1 MCRVSS
7 EVLAAPTQ
15 PSPQAAPAAAA
26 KPEQS
31 SPSACQVPTEG
42 ALVSLMV
49 RSAAGTSLFAGAK
62 LVQVRARG
70 LEQFAQAVS
79 DKIGLGELELLQG
92 GVPLTAQAIRE
103 MSGRA
108 QLEVRPRAPESSG

>member
-1 MCRVSS
+1 MCAS
-7 EVLAAPTQ
+7 EVPTQ
-15 PSPQAAPAAAA
+15 PSPQGVPAAAA
-26 KPEQS
+26 KPEQP
-31 SPSACQVPTEG
+31 SPSGQAHTEG

-62 LVQVRARG
+62 LVQVRAT
-70 LEQFAQAVS
+70 LHVEQFAEAVS

>member
-1 MCRVSS
+1 MLS
-7 EVLAAPTQ
+7 EVPTR
-15 PSPQAAPAAAA
+15 PSPQGVPAAAA
-26 KPEQS
+26 KPEQP
-31 SPSACQVPTEG
+31 SPRGQPPTEG

-62 LVQVRARG
+62 LVQVRATE

-108 QLEVRPRAPESSG
+108 QLEVRPRAPQSSG

>member
-1 MCRVSS
+1 
-7 EVLAAPTQ
+7 
-15 PSPQAAPAAAA
+15 
-26 KPEQS
+26 
-31 SPSACQVPTEG
+31 
-42 ALVSLMV
+42 MV

-62 LVQVRARG
+62 LVQVRANTL

-108 QLEVRPRAPESSG
+108 QLEVRPRAPQSSG

>member
-1 MCRVSS
+1 
-7 EVLAAPTQ
+7 
-15 PSPQAAPAAAA
+15 
-26 KPEQS
+26 
-31 SPSACQVPTEG
+31 
-42 ALVSLMV
+42 MV

-62 LVQVRARG
+62 LVQVGAQLE

-108 QLEVRPRAPESSG
+108 QLEVRPRAPQSSG

>member
-1 MCRVSS
+1 
-7 EVLAAPTQ
+7 
-15 PSPQAAPAAAA
+15 
-26 KPEQS
+26 
-31 SPSACQVPTEG
+31 
-42 ALVSLMV
+42 MV

-62 LVQVRARG
+62 LVQVRASEI

>member
-1 MCRVSS
+1 MCAS
-7 EVLAAPTQ
+7 EVPTQ
-15 PSPQAAPAAAA
+15 PSPQGVPAAAA
-26 KPEQS
+26 KPEQP
-31 SPSACQVPTEG
+31 SPSGQAHTEG

-62 LVQVRARG
+62 LVQVKASS
-70 LEQFAQAVS
+70 LEQFAEAVS

-108 QLEVRPRAPESSG
+108 QLEVRLRAPESSG